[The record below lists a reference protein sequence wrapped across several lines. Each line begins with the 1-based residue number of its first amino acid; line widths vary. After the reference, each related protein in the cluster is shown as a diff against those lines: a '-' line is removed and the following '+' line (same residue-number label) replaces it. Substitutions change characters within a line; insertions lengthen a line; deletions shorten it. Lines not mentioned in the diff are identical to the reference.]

1 MPPCSSARCK
11 VPIYFTCKHMSTE
24 LLCNVTMILGII
36 YDVLQRQP
44 HKVLRNQEKVLLQ
57 GDKGY
62 RDVRRAVSPRS
73 SGAL

>member
-1 MPPCSSARCK
+1 
-11 VPIYFTCKHMSTE
+11 MSTE

-44 HKVLRNQEKVLLQ
+44 HKVLSNQEEVLLQ

-62 RDVRRAVSPRS
+62 RDVCFSINQARRNNLSIRL
-73 SGAL
+73 SGKNRTSQG

>member
-11 VPIYFTCKHMSTE
+11 VPIYSTCKHMSTE

>member
-1 MPPCSSARCK
+1 MSA
-11 VPIYFTCKHMSTE
+11 E
-24 LLCNVTMILGII
+24 LLCNVTMFLGII
-36 YDVLQRQP
+36 SDVLQRQP